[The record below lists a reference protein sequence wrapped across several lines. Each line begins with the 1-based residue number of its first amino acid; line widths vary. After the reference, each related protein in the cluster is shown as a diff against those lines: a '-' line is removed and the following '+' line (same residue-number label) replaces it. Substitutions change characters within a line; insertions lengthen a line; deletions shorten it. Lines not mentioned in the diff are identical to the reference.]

1 MILTQAEGIGI
12 GRDVDVA
19 RNLYDRGDYQD
30 AYALAMRAFKDSADV
45 DIKLRALLTASSSR
59 SEQKKYADALTILNR
74 ACSFVDDVAPTQKA
88 KFFGQRAFLHA
99 KLKDDANVLIDYEA
113 ARVYAQEAAD
123 KVLEAQIVNN
133 LAGCYRRLQRF
144 EESIT
149 ESDAAIAIVRSS
161 GDRLWLARFYDQK
174 AQTLIEMGRC
184 AEAVAVS
191 KKAVDMLG
199 DHPAGSEARATHGR
213 ALIALGA
220 SYLETDDPVESFG
233 AKRRA
238 VKSIDQAP
246 SRELMQ
252 LALDRVGGRVAPAAQ
267 LLGISYPT
275 LIESIER
282 HGLSRQKPYRRGK
295 SLHSKKTLPEH

>member
-12 GRDVDVA
+12 GQDVVVA
-19 RNLYDRGDYQD
+19 RALYDRGDYQD
-30 AYALAMRAFKDSADV
+30 AYVLSMRVFEDSAESDV
-45 DIKLRALLTASSSR
+45 KVRALLTASSCR
-59 SEQKKYADALTILNR
+59 AEQKKYADALAVLDR
-74 ACSFVDDVAPTQKA
+74 GSLLVDDVAPVQKA
-88 KFFGQRAFLHA
+88 KFFGQRAFLHT

-113 ARVYAQEAAD
+113 ARTYAQAAAD
-123 KVLEAQIVNN
+123 KVLEGQIRNN
-133 LAGCYRRLQRF
+133 LAGCYRRMGRL
-144 EESIT
+144 EESII
-149 ESDAAIAIVRSS
+149 ESDAAIDIVRRS

-174 AQTLIEMGRC
+174 AQTLIEMENY
-184 AEAVAVS
+184 AEAVTIS
-191 KKAVDMLG
+191 RKAVDMLG
-199 DHPAGSEARATHGR
+199 DHPSSVEARATHGR

-238 VKSIDQAP
+238 AKLIDKAP

-282 HGLSRQKPYRRGK
+282 HGLTRQKPYRRGR
-295 SLHSKKTLPEH
+295 SMR